1 MILYCT
7 IIAVCVCL
15 LTAANMIF
23 AAPVFGF
30 GFWFVLGA
38 VLLSVVAVIA
48 VDGLFA
54 FLIRRLPAKW
64 FAHDRKFFLVSQKEK
79 KFYEKLKI
87 RKWKEKIPELGQFTN
102 FHKNK
107 VAEPFNNDYL
117 TRYMLEAAY
126 GEVIHLAL
134 CVVGFVI
141 IFFYP
146 LKYWLCFGFPIAVIN
161 ALLNLPSCCI
171 LRYNFYK
178 LKILYASNERKA
190 KRAQAAREKDDA
202 DANGN
207 REDNPGRAKNAEKQ
221 EENAVQKNSFS
232 LREESAFSK
241 CAAKR
246 EYPRFVNAG
255 TGEREDS
262 PFSENIPEE
271 DSEAEPSL

>member
-126 GEVIHLAL
+126 GEVIHLTL

-146 LKYWLCFGFPIAVIN
+146 LKYWLCFGFPSPSSTRCSICLPAVFCATISIN
-161 ALLNLPSCCI
+161 
-171 LRYNFYK
+171 
-178 LKILYASNERKA
+178 
-190 KRAQAAREKDDA
+190 
-202 DANGN
+202 
-207 REDNPGRAKNAEKQ
+207 
-221 EENAVQKNSFS
+221 
-232 LREESAFSK
+232 
-241 CAAKR
+241 
-246 EYPRFVNAG
+246 
-255 TGEREDS
+255 
-262 PFSENIPEE
+262 
-271 DSEAEPSL
+271 